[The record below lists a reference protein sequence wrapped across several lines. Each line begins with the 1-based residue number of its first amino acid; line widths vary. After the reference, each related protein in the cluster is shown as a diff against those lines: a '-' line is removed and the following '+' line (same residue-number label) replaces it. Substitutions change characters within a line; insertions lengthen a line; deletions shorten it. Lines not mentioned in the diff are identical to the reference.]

1 MAPGPFGGGLA
12 GPLPA
17 KPVAGGPIASV
28 TPAQAAGTPWPNLDL
43 LDVPVLGFTP
53 STERDAA
60 PGIRDIR

>member
-1 MAPGPFGGGLA
+1 M
-12 GPLPA
+12 PA